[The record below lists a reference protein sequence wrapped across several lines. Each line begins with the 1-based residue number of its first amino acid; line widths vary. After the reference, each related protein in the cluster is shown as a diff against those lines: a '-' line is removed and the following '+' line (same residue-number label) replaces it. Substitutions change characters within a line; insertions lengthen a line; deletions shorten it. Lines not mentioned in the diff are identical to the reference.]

1 MAQTPRSQSATGDAP
16 RSTVAAPATPAS
28 APAAAPAAASAT
40 AASAPAATVPSG
52 ATVKVETPPAAAQPG
67 PTRRVVA
74 VGSFLGGT
82 PTEPETIAPGAEC
95 DLPEK
100 EARRLVDL
108 GLARWPGEAASA
120 VSPYD
125 EAIKDTTAKIG
136 EGKADEA
143 EQRVENHGRED

>member
-1 MAQTPRSQSATGDAP
+1 MAQQPPRTQRAADEAA
-16 RSTVAAPATPAS
+16 RSAAPASAS
-28 APAAAPAAASAT
+28 TAAPADAT
-40 AASAPAATVPSG
+40 SAPAATVPSG
-52 ATVKVETPPAAAQPG
+52 ATGKVETPLAAVEAGPAK
-67 PTRRVVA
+67 RVVA
-74 VGSFLGGT
+74 VASLQGGT
-82 PTEPETIAPGAEC
+82 AAEPETVAAGSEV

-143 EQRVENHGRED
+143 VQRVEKHSPED

>member
-1 MAQTPRSQSATGDAP
+1 
-16 RSTVAAPATPAS
+16 
-28 APAAAPAAASAT
+28 
-40 AASAPAATVPSG
+40 
-52 ATVKVETPPAAAQPG
+52 VKVETPPAATQPG
-67 PTRRVVA
+67 PTKRVVA
-74 VGSFLGGT
+74 VASLQAGT
-82 PTEPETIAPGAEC
+82 AADPETVAPGREV

-143 EQRVENHGRED
+143 EQRVENHGPED